1 MSDLLQVMS
10 LARKRGSTPLAVEF
24 QVNSELHPYLVTA
37 AGRSKFIWLPQSRGG
52 MIRAA
57 FRKTGREDLYLDI
70 VREIQISAEEH
81 GWGNVFPMSNTGLA
95 EAVERLEYYDFDEVD
110 LLVPTGGIS
119 TSIPSDIE
127 QVESSWVPVGMAVLV
142 PRNRGCLGFVAD
154 MEDGNYLSVV
164 HNPSRSI
171 CVVIDESL

>member
-24 QVNSELHPYLVTA
+24 QVNSDLHPYLVTA

-57 FRKTGREDLYLDI
+57 FRKSGREDLYIDI
-70 VREIQISAEEH
+70 VKEIRICSEER
-81 GWGNVFPMSNTGLA
+81 GWGNVFPMSQSGIS
-95 EAVERLEYYDFDEVD
+95 EAIERLEYYDFDEVD
-110 LLVPTGGIS
+110 LLVPPGGI
-119 TSIPSDIE
+119 DIGDAKGIK

-154 MEDGNYLSVV
+154 MEDGNFLSVV

-171 CVVIDESL
+171 CVVVDESV